1 MYDMYDEEN
10 VSIEEQIIYYIDNE
24 EDTEYAIDENHEI
37 TKINV
42 SIHFIQKK
50 SA

>member
-24 EDTEYAIDENHEI
+24 EDTEETDNIPELTEDYL
-37 TKINV
+37 KR
-42 SIHFIQKK
+42 
-50 SA
+50 